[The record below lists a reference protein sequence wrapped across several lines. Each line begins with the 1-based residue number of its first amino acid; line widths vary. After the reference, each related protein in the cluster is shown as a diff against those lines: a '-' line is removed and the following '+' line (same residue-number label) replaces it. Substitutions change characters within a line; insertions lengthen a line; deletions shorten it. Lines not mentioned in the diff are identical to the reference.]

1 MWSPMYTISFIT
13 SVLVQASTA
22 REEREEHGAAF
33 TEYVVLVSVVV
44 ALVVG
49 VAFTPLGT
57 ALTGKVTAI
66 AASVTGAGNP
76 T

>member
-13 SVLVQASTA
+13 SVLFEAKTA
-22 REEREEHGAAF
+22 REERGAAF

-49 VAFTPLGT
+49 VAFTPLGD
-57 ALTGKVTAI
+57 ALRAKVGSI
-66 AASVTGAGNP
+66 ASSVNP
-76 T
+76 TTS